1 MGSLLFYIFQS
12 TLCLSILY
20 FLFRLFFRTDTLF
33 RTNRILLLAGAACCT
48 LLPLVQYNVTTPQ
61 LWQQPISAVRNLL
74 IPENGDGQTVSD
86 VKTEATQA
94 PAPALHTSMK
104 EERNA
109 GHLHRKPAPSFSWSK
124 ALSILYVSG
133 AGVTLLFFSLSTW
146 RMWRLIH
153 RYPGHN
159 YKKYRLIICPE
170 KISSFSWGGTL
181 VLSQEDYDQYA
192 EEILLHEEMHLRY
205 RHTLDLIGMEILI
218 VAHWFNPA
226 AWLLMRELR
235 EIHEYEADYGVLT
248 HGIDATKYQLLLVKK
263 SVGTRL
269 YSMASGLTHSK
280 LKNRINMMLKRRTS
294 NRARLKLLL
303 FVPVAAATLM
313 VFAQPE
319 VKKTVVQVVKPES
332 VEQASNLKDE
342 WELLEQFF
350 ARKKKD
356 ALEAGGYAPKAN
368 KEKGTHA
375 LFVNLKNIVMVDQE
389 AIGTT
394 DWNENARFIRTQLT
408 ASLKKEYQQ
417 AAKNN
422 TPFCPELIVRYDR
435 GTQMGAMKVYLN
447 AVKEVYLQLRK
458 EVTAD
463 KGVDEKGLDRIF
475 PIIVT
480 LPDSDKELKHY
491 AKVSPKKDE
500 TPLPL
505 EIRFF
510 SDDGTAHKVLKG
522 FTLKELEQEVRAYKA
537 AAEDK
542 DKMTISLKTTSDDI
556 KMGTLM
562 DVKEIIRRTYYG
574 E

>member
-1 MGSLLFYIFQS
+1 
-12 TLCLSILY
+12 
-20 FLFRLFFRTDTLF
+20 
-33 RTNRILLLAGAACCT
+33 
-48 LLPLVQYNVTTPQ
+48 
-61 LWQQPISAVRNLL
+61 
-74 IPENGDGQTVSD
+74 
-86 VKTEATQA
+86 
-94 PAPALHTSMK
+94 
-104 EERNA
+104 
-109 GHLHRKPAPSFSWSK
+109 
-124 ALSILYVSG
+124 
-133 AGVTLLFFSLSTW
+133 
-146 RMWRLIH
+146 
-153 RYPGHN
+153 
-159 YKKYRLIICPE
+159 
-170 KISSFSWGGTL
+170 
-181 VLSQEDYDQYA
+181 
-192 EEILLHEEMHLRY
+192 
-205 RHTLDLIGMEILI
+205 
-218 VAHWFNPA
+218 
-226 AWLLMRELR
+226 
-235 EIHEYEADYGVLT
+235 
-248 HGIDATKYQLLLVKK
+248 
-263 SVGTRL
+263 
-269 YSMASGLTHSK
+269 
-280 LKNRINMMLKRRTS
+280 MMLKRRTS

-313 VFAQPE
+313 AFAQPE
-319 VKKTVVQVVKPES
+319 VKKTVEQVVKPES
-332 VEQASNLKDE
+332 VEQVSDLKDE

-356 ALEAGGYAPKAN
+356 ALEAGGYTPKAN

-375 LFVNLKNIVMVDQE
+375 LFVNLRNIVMVDQE
-389 AIGTT
+389 ATGTT

-435 GTQMGAMKVYLN
+435 GTQMGAMKAYLN

-458 EVTAD
+458 EVTTD
-463 KGVDEKGLDRIF
+463 KGMNEKELDRIF

-537 AAEDK
+537 AGDK
-542 DKMTISLKTTSDDI
+542 DKMTISLKTTSDGI

-562 DVKEIIRRTYYG
+562 DVKEIIRKTYYG